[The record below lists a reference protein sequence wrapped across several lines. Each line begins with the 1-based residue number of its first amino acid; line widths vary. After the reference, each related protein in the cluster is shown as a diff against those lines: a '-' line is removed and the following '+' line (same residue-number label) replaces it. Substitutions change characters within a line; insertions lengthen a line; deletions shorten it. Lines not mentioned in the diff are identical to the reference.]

1 MGDEEIS
8 MEAEQEG
15 EKEMKMVPY
24 CPPLYPLPEEIKK
37 MERSETTCR
46 YCGVSYLIFHE
57 FHQLHTRLAQ
67 LEEELQEL
75 RETSQ
80 REKAQREALELGRLE
95 WERAFHLEV
104 QRQTE
109 EEEKRVREELE
120 ERNKD
125 TVRALRE
132 EFEQKHEKQRR
143 EMKEGY
149 QKISEEKERQLRREL
164 GDLEAETLR
173 KQREE
178 LHRMTEEGEKV
189 LSDVLQKANKD
200 LGKLRKYVQQLEERL
215 AKTASAMEEAEQLL
229 RKEKQHG
236 EILRGVCV
244 RQQQALQATLSV
256 LRSSGS
262 ELTDVRGFLSQLMG
276 VWQAFRSQILQR
288 STQVFSVLREELR
301 HSSVELQNMREEKEC
316 LTQQLM
322 EQRRQCEQQL
332 SQQKDAE
339 KEHREKLLRLKGEL
353 EEKHER
359 WLSCQRRCDTIQG
372 QLASW
377 QQREG
382 QMSRNY
388 CAAEEEM
395 TRLRDALE
403 IATQETRELRR
414 EREILIESHGRALT
428 KMEEDCRQQM
438 PSKLAAALEEQRAQN
453 ALHLREQMEELG
465 REVELKLTID
475 REKNQLLFLQYQRGS
490 TQLQQKLEEREQV
503 LVELQDEL
511 QEERR
516 SRVEE
521 RRRREEEIDQKLQ
534 LSQQQE
540 ALQRSQAKA
549 ELQLVTEKNAELQ
562 EEVALLQEIV
572 RKECEEREELTA
584 ALSQAQEELLGL
596 RSLASHQ
603 GSSRSP
609 PNPTERLT
617 PPGNKHYHLHGQTR
631 VPLTRSLNSP
641 NTLRPSPA
649 CTDKNRSQGTDGGR
663 AGRSFESWN
672 RGGEKRREGTLPRL
686 KASSSVSEVKSKV
699 SLAMER
705 KERL

>member
-8 MEAEQEG
+8 MEAQQEG
-15 EKEMKMVPY
+15 EKEMKMVPS

-37 MERSETTCR
+37 MERSETMCR

-57 FHQLHTRLAQ
+57 FHQLRTRLAQ

-75 RETSQ
+75 RETTQ

-95 WERAFHLEV
+95 WERAFHLEA

-109 EEEKRVREELE
+109 EEEKRIREELE

-132 EFEQKHEKQRR
+132 EFEQKHEKQRQ

-178 LHRMTEEGEKV
+178 LRRMTEEGEKV
-189 LSDVLQKANKD
+189 LSDALQKANKD
-200 LGKLRKYVQQLEERL
+200 LDELRKYFQQLEERL
-215 AKTASAMEEAEQLL
+215 AKTASTMKEAEQLL
-229 RKEKQHG
+229 HKEKQHG

-244 RQQQALQATLSV
+244 RQQQALQATRSV

-262 ELTDVRGFLSQLMG
+262 ELTDVRGFLSQMMG

-339 KEHREKLLRLKGEL
+339 NEHREKLLRLKGEL

-388 CAAEEEM
+388 CAAEEEV
-395 TRLRDALE
+395 TRLRNALE

-438 PSKLAAALEEQRAQN
+438 SSKLAAALEEQRTQN
-453 ALHLREQMEELG
+453 ALHLREQMEELR
-465 REVELKLTID
+465 REVELELTID
-475 REKNQLLFLQYQRGS
+475 REKNQLLLLQYQRGS
-490 TQLQQKLEEREQV
+490 TQLQHKLEEREQV

-516 SRVEE
+516 SRVKE
-521 RRRREEEIDQKLQ
+521 RRREEEIHQKLQ

-549 ELQLVTEKNAELQ
+549 ELQLVTERNAELQ
-562 EEVALLQEIV
+562 EEVALLQETV

-609 PNPTERLT
+609 PTPMERLT

-649 CTDKNRSQGTDGGR
+649 CPDKDSGQGTDGGR

-672 RGGEKRREGTLPRL
+672 RGREKRREGTLPRL
-686 KASSSVSEVKSKV
+686 KASSSVSEVKSTV
-699 SLAMER
+699 SLAMVR

>member
-1 MGDEEIS
+1 
-8 MEAEQEG
+8 
-15 EKEMKMVPY
+15 
-24 CPPLYPLPEEIKK
+24 
-37 MERSETTCR
+37 MERGETACC
-46 YCGVSYLIFHE
+46 YCGVSYLIFNE

-67 LEEELQEL
+67 LDEKLQEL
-75 RETSQ
+75 RETTQ

-95 WERAFHLEV
+95 WEKAFHLQV

-109 EEEKRVREELE
+109 EEEKRTRDELE

-132 EFEQKHEKQRR
+132 QFEQKHEKQRR
-143 EMKEGY
+143 EMKEWY

-164 GDLEAETLR
+164 GNLEAETLR
-173 KQREE
+173 KQQEE
-178 LHRMTEEGEKV
+178 LNRMTKEREKV
-189 LSDVLQKANKD
+189 LNDALQKANKD
-200 LGKLRKYVQQLEERL
+200 LDELRKYSQQLEERL
-215 AKTASAMEEAEQLL
+215 AKTACTMEKAEQLL
-229 RKEKQHG
+229 CKEKQHG

-276 VWQAFRSQILQR
+276 VWQAFRSQMLQH

-301 HSSVELQNMREEKEC
+301 HSSVELQNIREEKEC

-322 EQRRQCEQQL
+322 KQRRQCEQQL
-332 SQQKDAE
+332 SQQKDTE
-339 KEHREKLLRLKGEL
+339 NEHREKLLRLKGEL
-353 EEKHER
+353 EEKHKM
-359 WLSCQRRCDTIQG
+359 WLSCQQRCDTIQG

-382 QMSRNY
+382 QMNRNY
-388 CAAEEEM
+388 SAAEEEV
-395 TRLRDALE
+395 TRLREVLE
-403 IATQETRELRR
+403 MARQETRELKR
-414 EREILIESHGRALT
+414 EREILLESHGRALT
-428 KMEEDCRQQM
+428 KMEEDGRQQM
-438 PSKLAAALEEQRAQN
+438 PLKEQRTQN
-453 ALHLREQMEELG
+453 AFHLKKQMEELC
-465 REVELKLTID
+465 REVELELTID
-475 REKNQLLFLQYQRGS
+475 REKNHLLLLKYQRGS

-503 LVELQDEL
+503 LAELQDEL

-516 SRVEE
+516 SKVEE
-521 RRRREEEIDQKLQ
+521 RRTREEEIHQKLQ

-549 ELQLVTEKNAELQ
+549 ELHLVTERNAELQ
-562 EEVALLQEIV
+562 EEVVLLQETV
-572 RKECEEREELTA
+572 RRECEEREELTA

-609 PNPTERLT
+609 PNPMERLT
-617 PPGNKHYHLHGQTR
+617 PPGNKHYHLHAQTR
-631 VPLTRSLNSP
+631 VALTRSLNSP

-649 CTDKNRSQGTDGGR
+649 CTDKDRGPGTDGGR

-672 RGGEKRREGTLPRL
+672 RGEEIRREGTLPRL
-686 KASSSVSEVKSKV
+686 KASSSVSKVKSK
-699 SLAMER
+699 
-705 KERL
+705 